1 MSMHRFGVD
10 LPSAPP
16 AARTQETTRLY
27 SCLWRD
33 AEGRLM
39 TQERHLPALP
49 VLDAAHAAFA
59 HGALVSTSRGPVA
72 VEDLVP
78 GNMIVTAAG
87 GAVPVVW
94 IGSVTIGPDRS
105 VESVA
110 GTPLTRVMADAFG
123 LGRPLAD
130 LVMGPGARLLSRPRR
145 LRARIGADGVLSP
158 VHAMADGVHAIRMV
172 SRQPVT
178 FYHLALRRHAVIVVN
193 GLETESF
200 HPGAGFERGYDDAT
214 LRQIMAVFPHI
225 PEPRDF
231 GPLAQMR
238 LPLDAP
244 ETLDLV

>member
-1 MSMHRFGVD
+1 MSMYRFGVD

-16 AARTQETTRLY
+16 AARAQEATRRY

-33 AEGRLM
+33 AEVRLM
-39 TQERHLPALP
+39 TQERHLPSLP
-49 VLDAAHAAFA
+49 LLDAAHAAFA

-78 GNMIVTAAG
+78 GDMIVTAAG

-105 VESVA
+105 GV

-123 LGRPLAD
+123 FGRPMAD
-130 LVMGPGARLLSRPRR
+130 LVMGPGARLLSRPCR

-178 FYHLALRRHAVIVVN
+178 FYHLALRRHAVIMVN

-214 LRQIMAVFPHI
+214 LRQVMAAFPHI
-225 PEPRDF
+225 PKPCDF
-231 GPLAQMR
+231 GPMAQMR

-244 ETLDLV
+244 EALDLV